1 MAWLLDGHMWM
12 GGNTSHCKPPA
23 HTSTTPTNQV
33 VSERISYQPHYRT
46 LTDGGKAHF
55 SEIAYAVA
63 DLVDNS
69 IQARVYKQLVCVR
82 SCVCSCGRAVCL

>member
-1 MAWLLDGHMWM
+1 MGAQGWLGVVPRHAHRLFLP
-12 GGNTSHCKPPA
+12 SPPCQ
-23 HTSTTPTNQV
+23 QV

-46 LTDGGKAHF
+46 LTDGGKTHF

-69 IQARVYKQLVCVR
+69 IQV
-82 SCVCSCGRAVCL
+82 